1 MAIQEE
7 KKPRG
12 RPKYI
17 PNDNDLKKV
26 KILAIAGLP
35 RRRIAAVIG
44 IGEHTLSAHYK
55 KEIDTAREE
64 ANGAVLSN
72 LFRLASRG
80 DNPVAAIFWCKTQLR
95 WRETD
100 RLELEHS
107 GEIAHKHLTPEIK
120 PLTLDEWQE
129 RFAKPQVH

>member
-1 MAIQEE
+1 ME
-7 KKPRG
+7 KRGKG

-17 PNDNDLKKV
+17 PNDNDLKKA
-26 KILAIAGLP
+26 KILAIRGLDK
-35 RRRIAAVIG
+35 RTIAKILG
-44 IGEHTLSAHYK
+44 ISHVTLNLHYK
-55 KEIDTAREE
+55 REIDTAKEE